1 VCLKMCL
8 KIYIL
13 RYSVK
18 EKIRGWISF
27 WVWCVER
34 GGATV
39 EVPRRYA
46 QHKIEVLPGAGVG
59 RQWRRRLS
67 RPILE

>member
-1 VCLKMCL
+1 MDQ
-8 KIYIL
+8 
-13 RYSVK
+13 
-18 EKIRGWISF
+18 F
-27 WVWCVER
+27 FVWCVEG
-34 GGATV
+34 GGAAV
-39 EVPRRYA
+39 EVLRRYA